1 MSTTTY
7 VPERETQAP
16 HCKQALLGSH
26 EGHSRGMIWRESGSF
41 RARARLTKLSERKV
55 GITVCTDLMVQ
66 AGMMAGLCMQ
76 RLILKTPLA

>member
-1 MSTTTY
+1 
-7 VPERETQAP
+7 
-16 HCKQALLGSH
+16 
-26 EGHSRGMIWRESGSF
+26 MIWRESGSF